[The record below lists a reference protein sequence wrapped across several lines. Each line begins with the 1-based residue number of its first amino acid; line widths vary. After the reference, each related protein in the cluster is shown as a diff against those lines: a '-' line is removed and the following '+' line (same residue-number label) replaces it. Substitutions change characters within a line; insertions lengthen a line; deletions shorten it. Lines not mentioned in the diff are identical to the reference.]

1 MANAVTR
8 MTFADITAPLEPKR
22 FFEQHWAR
30 EGVHL
35 RQEGRTFDD
44 RFGWDAVNTILNAG
58 DIAFPKIKVSRRD
71 HPVPT
76 EQFTAEAGG
85 QRLVDGRSVLNLL
98 HEGASFGIT
107 GADSHWPPL
116 RTVVDCF
123 YDALL
128 ESVHTNVYCSPA
140 NTQGFQ
146 CHFDLHEVFVLQVAG
161 EKHWRVFKPT
171 TESPV
176 SSWRADESPHAT
188 TDPYLDVVLRR
199 GDVLYVPRGH
209 WHYAIAQDSTSLHV
223 TVGVTCRKGTA
234 FLDWLTGELLQQSTW
249 RRNMPLLAE
258 ATPHGSLVMPADAA
272 EWSESLRRSL
282 AAKLAEPDLFERFC
296 KDTLADV
303 QPVHSVSV
311 LDDPLPIETLRFERP
326 PGRRHYFAN
335 GIGAGSN
342 SSVTITVAGSD
353 IEAEQADAVLLG
365 KILDAEAFTLSD
377 IRAWQPDVAIADV
390 TELLA
395 ELTRSGFLIATR
407 SS

>member
-1 MANAVTR
+1 M
-8 MTFADITAPLEPKR
+8 
-22 FFEQHWAR
+22 
-30 EGVHL
+30 
-35 RQEGRTFDD
+35 
-44 RFGWDAVNTILNAG
+44 
-58 DIAFPKIKVSRRD
+58 
-71 HPVPT
+71 
-76 EQFTAEAGG
+76 
-85 QRLVDGRSVLNLL
+85 
-98 HEGASFGIT
+98 
-107 GADSHWPPL
+107 
-116 RTVVDCF
+116 
-123 YDALL
+123 
-128 ESVHTNVYCSPA
+128 
-140 NTQGFQ
+140 
-146 CHFDLHEVFVLQVAG
+146 
-161 EKHWRVFKPT
+161 
-171 TESPV
+171 
-176 SSWRADESPHAT
+176 
-188 TDPYLDVVLRR
+188 
-199 GDVLYVPRGH
+199 
-209 WHYAIAQDSTSLHV
+209 
-223 TVGVTCRKGTA
+223 TCRKGTA

-258 ATPHGSLVMPADAA
+258 ATPHGSLVMPADAV

-335 GIGAGSN
+335 GTGAGSN
-342 SSVTITVAGSD
+342 SSVTITVAGSE